1 MQIAR
6 QFGYATDK
14 PIRKAIMS
22 GELKAT
28 RSPCRRKLVVAESEV
43 LRWITLDLAFEPD
56 PADTPAPSAS
66 SRRVGP
72 ARRRAALPRLNY
84 DARRLRT

>member
-6 QFGYATDK
+6 QFGYTTDK

-28 RSPCRRKLVVAESEV
+28 RSPCRRKLVVAESEL

-56 PADTPAPSAS
+56 QRDTEAPNAPS
-66 SRRVGP
+66 RRAGP
-72 ARRRAALPRLNY
+72 ARRRAAMPRLNY
-84 DARRLRT
+84 DARTLRT